1 MDFFIVPLGLLYFL
15 GFLYLSSPTTD
26 FFIIPIHYLVLLS
39 QRISLLF
46 QASRGFFTFSLS
58 QELFYCSSPTT
69 DYLLRLSQRISSLF
83 QSDRILYHSS
93 PKGFVINPVRQKM
106 IHDSYLKGFCL
117 SCQSDN
123 GILIVPLSKDCFYCS
138 SPTMDSL

>member
-58 QELFYCSSPTT
+58 QELF
-69 DYLLRLSQRISSLF
+69 I
-83 QSDRILYHSS
+83 
-93 PKGFVINPVRQKM
+93 VPVRQP
-106 IHDSYLKGFCL
+106 IIYYASLKGFL
-117 SCQSDN
+117 HYSN
-123 GILIVPLSKDCFYCS
+123 PTGFFIIPLPK
-138 SPTMDSL
+138 DSLSIRSDKK